1 MANHAHNTRTP
12 LLPVADDR
20 LLLLGSGLGRQ
31 PGPVTVAIRAVRRRA
46 NPASDVLAAQHREER
61 RALNAL
67 RGRIAAQFA
76 FDAALLER
84 AGA

>member
-1 MANHAHNTRTP
+1 MAIGAPTTP
-12 LLPVADDR
+12 ALAGERSR
-20 LLLLGSGLGRQ
+20 LRKQDL
-31 PGPVTVAIRAVRRRA
+31 GPVNLAIRAVRCRA
-46 NPASDVLAAQHREER
+46 NPASDVLAAQHLEER